1 MTNLVSA
8 FQRKDIAEFE
18 QILKGK
24 RKKKRIIKRYIMNH
38 PSFSK
43 P

>member
-24 RKKKRIIKRYIMNH
+24 RKRKGL
-38 PSFSK
+38 
-43 P
+43 